1 MSLDRNNPA
10 LLGKVLRF
18 GHPWHGLA
26 RNGVLTLPNGQ
37 QMPYRQPAG
46 GAARV
51 FRVPG
56 VAGVEGPAGDDAPT
70 PEDAAAGLQWLP
82 YAMISG
88 DLSGQLYTERLP
100 ADSWLYADPQGRSW
114 LVTVSFA
121 GSAQTVAAVEGQ
133 AATVTLRRFGLL
145 DAAAETHVYPLAMPA
160 DMGQDTP
167 EVYNPAITNDLVFLN
182 KSDIQIRFFD
192 ATSDGARASFRL
204 SVAVGTTAR
213 VTQWAWRPCGWIE
226 LAITGPGDAA
236 AVALEVVATRAQTVG
251 PYENITSGGDTAM
264 WESTPTTVSVTG
276 GDDYPTCSGTWTE
289 HDSTEF
295 AHGDDPGGTW
305 RAVLLQSTGV
315 AEGSGTSTSI
325 RRMHHI
331 VAVNYD
337 AADQRRVIEC
347 SLASQVITTKRGRAG
362 LCPGAP
368 VRRMRARQPAQQ
380 QPAAGRHRVSPHRR
394 KPADHGTAG
403 QRCAGR
409 KLRQRAVCKRAA
421 ANMAARRRHRHDA
434 DRTAGGR

>member
-1 MSLDRNNPA
+1 
-10 LLGKVLRF
+10 
-18 GHPWHGLA
+18 
-26 RNGVLTLPNGQ
+26 
-37 QMPYRQPAG
+37 
-46 GAARV
+46 
-51 FRVPG
+51 
-56 VAGVEGPAGDDAPT
+56 
-70 PEDAAAGLQWLP
+70 
-82 YAMISG
+82 
-88 DLSGQLYTERLP
+88 
-100 ADSWLYADPQGRSW
+100 
-114 LVTVSFA
+114 
-121 GSAQTVAAVEGQ
+121 VAAVEGQ

-347 SLASQVITTKRGRAG
+347 SLASQVITTKTLSMSVSSEAERVYALAPLSGACVRGSLLSNSPRQAVIEFHRTDESRLIMELRDNGALVESYDSGPCVSVLQQTWQRGGGTAMTLTAQQVDVSFADDHVMDGSMVVGFYTTSGSQAQALRYALIDMERRLGLYGPELAG
-362 LCPGAP
+362 LSWYGAP
-368 VRRMRARQPAQQ
+368 CLYSP
-380 QPAAGRHRVSPHRR
+380 RVVGLCLHRR
-394 KPADHGTAG
+394 DRRGGFNINTRHTTVADQTLTAPTAFASRHPING
-403 QRCAGR
+403 DLA
-409 KLRQRAVCKRAA
+409 LDSVAVCWV
-421 ANMAARRRHRHDA
+421 
-434 DRTAGGR
+434 